1 MVSINVSND
10 VDKAIKLLDVV
21 RLKQLP
27 FATSLA
33 INRTAKKVKENQQ
46 KEMRD
51 VFDRPN
57 QFTQNSVF
65 IKPATKQNLS
75 ALVGLKDTAFKGTS
89 AAKYLA
95 SEISGGERR
104 LKGYEVALRSAGILP
119 AGMFTVPGEEAQMD
133 SYGNMERRQ
142 IVQILSYF
150 RSNKDVGVNSNSTDK
165 TRAKLRKVTKK
176 KFGIAYFVGSP
187 GDGSAPLGI
196 WQRLYSR
203 AGVALKPI
211 LIFVDGASYE
221 PIYDFKFV
229 AENTVSKEFP
239 NEFYRAWN
247 EAQRTA
253 R

>member
-33 INRTAKKVKENQQ
+33 INNTAKKVKESQQ

-57 QFTQNSVF
+57 QFTLNSLF
-65 IKPATKQNLS
+65 IKPATKQNLT
-75 ALVGLKDTAFKGTS
+75 ALVGLKDTAFKGTP

-104 LKGYEVALRSAGILP
+104 LKGHEVALRSAGILP
-119 AGMFTVPGEEAQMD
+119 AGMFAVPGEAAQMD

-150 RSNKDVGVNSNSTDK
+150 RANKDVGVTSNSTDK
-165 TRAKLRKVTKK
+165 TRGRLKK
-176 KFGIAYFVGSP
+176 DTNTRRGVVYFVGSP
-187 GDGSAPLGI
+187 GDGSAPLGV
-196 WQRLYSR
+196 WQRTYSGL
-203 AGVALKPI
+203 GVALRPI
-211 LIFVDGASYE
+211 LIFVDGANYE

-229 AENTVSKEFP
+229 AENTVSKEFA
-239 NEFYRAWN
+239 NEFYSAWN
-247 EAQRTA
+247 EAERTA
-253 R
+253 K